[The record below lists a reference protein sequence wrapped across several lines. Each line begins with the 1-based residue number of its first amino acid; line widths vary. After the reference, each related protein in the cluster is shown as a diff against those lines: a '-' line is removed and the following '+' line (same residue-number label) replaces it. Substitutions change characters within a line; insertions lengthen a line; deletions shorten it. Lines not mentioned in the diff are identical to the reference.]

1 MRESTPSDAA
11 IQYLI
16 HPSALGAL
24 VLATTARGLCGVYFE
39 QHKYFS
45 GPDAWQRNPDHP
57 TLTAAARQLDA
68 YFAGALTRFDLPLD
82 LLGTPFQ
89 RSVWQQLL
97 DMEYGETASYGT
109 HAARVG
115 KPQAVRAVGTAIG
128 RNPVSIIVPCHRVVG
143 KDGGLNGYAGG
154 LDRKRFLLALEV
166 GR

>member
-11 IQYLI
+11 IQYII

-24 VLATTARGLCGVYFE
+24 VLATTSRGLCGIYFE
-39 QHKYFS
+39 QHKYF
-45 GPDAWQRNPDHP
+45 GGHNAWQHNPAHP

-68 YFAGALTRFDLPLD
+68 YFAGTLTRFDVPLD

-89 RSVWQQLL
+89 RSVWQQL
-97 DMEYGETASYGT
+97 MAIEFGETVSYGT